1 MLRRGASLEL
11 SARGYTWRR
20 RARVDLVLV
29 LTMRAGNV
37 RGTLRLR
44 DPGAHLM
51 LTSIRFDR
59 LRLLCHGLRVDGL
72 GQTGHRRMRFFVSA
86 EAGRRTMTLGIAVPG
101 LGYRLSGSVP
111 GHLDSMAPCTQPCK
125 L

>member
-1 MLRRGASLEL
+1 LLEL
-11 SARGYTWRR
+11 AARGYAWRR

-29 LTMRAGNV
+29 LTARTGYV

-51 LTSIRFDR
+51 LTSLRFDR
-59 LRLLCHGLRVDGL
+59 LRLICHGLRVDGL
-72 GQTGHRRMRFFVSA
+72 GQTGQRRMRFFVIA
-86 EAGRRTMTLGIAVPG
+86 EAGRRTMTLGIVVPG

-111 GHLDSMAPCTQPCK
+111 GHLTLRMPR
-125 L
+125 